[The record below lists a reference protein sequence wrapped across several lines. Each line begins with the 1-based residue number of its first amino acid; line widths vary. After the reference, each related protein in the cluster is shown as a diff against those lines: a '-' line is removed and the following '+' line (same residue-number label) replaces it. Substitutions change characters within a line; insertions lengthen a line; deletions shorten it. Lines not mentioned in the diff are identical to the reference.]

1 MKSRRFPA
9 AVALLATLGLGS
21 PALLLAQALQRS
33 LYVSV
38 LDESGAVVRD
48 LGEKDFVVRED
59 NLAREVLRVAPATAP
74 MQVALLID
82 NSAYTSRYIR
92 DFREAAKEFV
102 LGMTSGPVKHEVAI
116 IGIAERPTIL
126 TDYTSDRKKLEAGV
140 GRIFTQ
146 SQGGLYLLDGIY
158 ESANA
163 LKKREASRPVI
174 VAVATDGREFSNRYH
189 DQILTALKGAGAA
202 FHAVILGPPGAEDVV
217 STEGRERAMSLDM
230 GTKAT
235 GGRYDNVIAASA
247 LPARLKQVAD
257 ELTHQYLVTYARPDQ
272 LIPPEKTT
280 VSATRP
286 GLTAR
291 GTPVKESGR
300 P

>member
-1 MKSRRFPA
+1 MKSRRIPA
-9 AVALLATLGLGS
+9 AVALLATLGLAS

-116 IGIAERPTIL
+116 IGIAERPTLL
-126 TDYTSDRKKLEAGV
+126 TDYTSDQKKLEAGV

-189 DQILTALKGAGAA
+189 DQILTALAGAGAA
-202 FHAVILGPPGAEDVV
+202 LHAVILGPPGAEDVV

-291 GTPVKESGR
+291 GTPVKASGR